1 MSYLSSLIGKTENDL
16 LQLLGYANIEKEKV
30 IISINK

>member
-1 MSYLSSLIGKTENDL
+1 MSYSLGKTENDL

-30 IISINK
+30 NNI